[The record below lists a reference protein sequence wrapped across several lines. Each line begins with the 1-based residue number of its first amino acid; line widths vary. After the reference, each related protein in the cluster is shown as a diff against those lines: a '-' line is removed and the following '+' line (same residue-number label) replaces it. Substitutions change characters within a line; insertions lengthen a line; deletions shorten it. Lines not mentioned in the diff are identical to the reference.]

1 MPFAACQRPHP
12 AIRVCVNVQ
21 NGLPANACDDA
32 AKVEKDGEPMGA
44 GTTTDGATL
53 GGLHR
58 SGIA

>member
-12 AIRVCVNVQ
+12 AIPICCSF
-21 NGLPANACDDA
+21 PANACDDA
-32 AKVEKDGEPMGA
+32 AKVEKDGEPGA

>member
-12 AIRVCVNVQ
+12 AIRPCGAGPFPQ
-21 NGLPANACDDA
+21 MLAMTQQ
-32 AKVEKDGEPMGA
+32 KDGEPGGKGA

>member
-12 AIRVCVNVQ
+12 AIRPCGAGPFPQ
-21 NGLPANACDDA
+21 MLAMTQQKG
-32 AKVEKDGEPMGA
+32 EKDGETGTGA